1 MKADLEVKN
10 LNVEEMAFERTNIK
24 SKCVITDLLFQLLVH
39 EQCFLSHI
47 KEFKVI
53 EFLFNGV
60 RLDTA
65 VLHLLIENRGPQVS
79 NINS

>member
-39 EQCFLSHI
+39 E
-47 KEFKVI
+47 
-53 EFLFNGV
+53 
-60 RLDTA
+60 
-65 VLHLLIENRGPQVS
+65 
-79 NINS
+79 